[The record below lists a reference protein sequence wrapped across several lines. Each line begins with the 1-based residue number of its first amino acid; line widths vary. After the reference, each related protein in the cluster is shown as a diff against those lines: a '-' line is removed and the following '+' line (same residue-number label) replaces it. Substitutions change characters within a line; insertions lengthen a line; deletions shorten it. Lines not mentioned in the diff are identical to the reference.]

1 MHTEKPSLVYFIV
14 AALLLFL
21 VHNATAH
28 AELNLPTLTGRIV
41 DQAGLLDASS
51 QKTLTQKLATLEA
64 KSTDQLVVVTVT
76 SLQGTSIEDF
86 ALQLFNFWH
95 LGQKDKNNG
104 VLFIVAPS
112 EHKVRIEVGYGL
124 EQRLTNAAA
133 SKIIESIIPQ
143 FRANDFTSGIAHGVD
158 GIIKALSERTML
170 NIPATKKNSDQI
182 VGSLVVLV
190 RPWLSHVEAHRDVS
204 STSGEKHPRSADIR

>member
-1 MHTEKPSLVYFIV
+1 MHTDKPRLVYLIV

-21 VHNATAH
+21 VHNATAD
-28 AELNLPTLTGRIV
+28 AELNLPALTGRIV

-51 QKTLTQKLATLEA
+51 RKTLTQKLATLEA

-76 SLQGTSIEDF
+76 SLQGTSIENF

-158 GIIKALSERTML
+158 AIIKALSEPDDAEHAGDEEELGTDRWITRR
-170 NIPATKKNSDQI
+170 IGA
-182 VGSLVVLV
+182 SLAKF
-190 RPWLSHVEAHRDVS
+190 VEARRDVS